1 MAVSPIMQAG
11 VNGIQTGLKGLK
23 RTAQDIADL
32 NLDDRAQPTTDN
44 VIRHDSPTDK
54 LADAAEAVVD
64 LKVHKLQVEASAKV
78 VQTADAVLG
87 FLLDVRA

>member
-23 RTAQDIADL
+23 RTAQDVADL
-32 NLDDRAQPTTDN
+32 NLDDRARPTTDN
-44 VIRHDSPTDK
+44 VIRHDKPTDK
-54 LADAAEAVVD
+54 LADAAEAIVD
-64 LKVHKLQVEASAKV
+64 LKVHKRQVEASAKV
-78 VQTADAVLG
+78 VETADAVLG